1 MKTNVFLSSILILAA
16 SLFGFP
22 GAARQVSA
30 QEIVTAVASPGVPI
44 AREPHYHLVFQNS
57 FVNVYEIEVAPGYAT
72 LMHQH
77 DYDNFFV
84 VFGNADLT
92 NAVAGEN
99 PTKLELPDLGIHFEH
114 EPYANI
120 IANTG
125 KGPFRNIT
133 VELLRT
139 QGQVTNVHSSI
150 KDALSAAP
158 PDHSGIR
165 QTLVLGTDE
174 VQVIA
179 VAVPSS
185 KAWAPPQD
193 GRDRLVVMLDKI
205 NGGAL
210 SREADSPF
218 PAGMLAWFPADTD
231 LSVPNESD
239 QQIKL
244 MILEFNDTQQEVDQ
258 GSNSF
263 SVEADDE

>member
-1 MKTNVFLSSILILAA
+1 MKTNISLTSILILLA
-16 SLFGFP
+16 SLLAFP
-22 GAARQVSA
+22 GARQISA
-30 QEIVTAVASPGVPI
+30 QDTMAAVASPGVPI
-44 AREPHYHLVFQNS
+44 AREPHYHLVFHNS
-57 FVNVYEIEVAPGYAT
+57 LVNVYEIEVAPGYAT

-84 VFGNADLT
+84 VFGDADLT

-99 PTKLELPDLGIHFEH
+99 PTKLDLRDLGIHFEH

-120 IANTG
+120 LANNG
-125 KGPFRNIT
+125 KLPLRDIT
-133 VELLRT
+133 VELLQT
-139 QGQVTNVHSSI
+139 QGDVTNVYSSI
-150 KDALSAAP
+150 NDALIATP
-158 PDHSGIR
+158 PDDSGIR

-205 NGGAL
+205 NDGSGP
-210 SREADSPF
+210 SEGDSHF
-218 PAGMLAWFPADTD
+218 PAGIVAWFPADTD

-239 QQIKL
+239 QQVKL
-244 MILEFNDTQQEVDQ
+244 MILEFNDTHQEVAFRQ
-258 GSNSF
+258 L
-263 SVEADDE
+263 